1 MKTLE
6 ELKEKFDKLNKER
19 GILFKRILELEDQ
32 ETLKKFTV
40 GNCYLDICK
49 NHFAKVIAIDN
60 DELCAIIIDE
70 RSIKREWFTA
80 EDIKIWEKITS
91 QQFKDIYL
99 AVMKDIRDPDLDLGD
114 KESNW
119 SIVYNSIV
127 NGINKESNEDKD

>member
-1 MKTLE
+1 METLE

-70 RSIKREWFTA
+70 CSIKKDWFTV
-80 EDIKIWEKITS
+80 EDVKIWEKITS

-119 SIVYNSIV
+119 SITLKSIMNSA
-127 NGINKESNEDKD
+127 NS